1 MLRSIRHKVRAAER
15 LSQLNAHLRSQNTSL
30 SLNRE
35 GGRSHKALLLV
46 TLNAIKKDNQRI
58 RQEIVREKVRTDGE
72 GAARGSQRQRPRS
85 SMGAQQAA
93 ASAGRDASI
102 TEDQALAAGLCG
114 SIRCVGGAPGRQ
126 GTTGAAAT
134 STTEIQRYRTVGKRL
149 RAILATERRLHA
161 SISDQVLAQ
170 RATQTELER
179 QLAHSYASVLTEGA
193 QSCDHVQG
201 ALPVEIPR
209 RRLSRQQRDQVLEH
223 LLGQDSVLQLL
234 YG

>member
-1 MLRSIRHKVRAAER
+1 M
-15 LSQLNAHLRSQNTSL
+15 
-30 SLNRE
+30 
-35 GGRSHKALLLV
+35 
-46 TLNAIKKDNQRI
+46 
-58 RQEIVREKVRTDGE
+58 RTDGE

-161 SISDQVLAQ
+161 SIRFALVSFQMRAQ
-170 RATQTELER
+170 PCADP
-179 QLAHSYASVLTEGA
+179 AKGVA
-193 QSCDHVQG
+193 G
-201 ALPVEIPR
+201 ALAYTIA
-209 RRLSRQQRDQVLEH
+209 
-223 LLGQDSVLQLL
+223 
-234 YG
+234 Y